1 MRDNDISD
9 LEATEKDLNLA
20 FTSFFA
26 WTLAALVLLFV
37 ILGG

>member
-9 LEATEKDLNLA
+9 LEVSDKEINSA
-20 FTSFFA
+20 FISFFA
-26 WTLAALVLLFV
+26 WLLSALVLLFV

>member
-9 LEATEKDLNLA
+9 LEATKKDLNSA
-20 FTSFFA
+20 FISFFA
-26 WTLAALVLLFV
+26 WTLAALVLLFA